1 MVRFSRGLKPR
12 VAHANWLP
20 SEETPAQPNWG
31 GPIDTLRAML
41 VDPASRKTCATVILS
56 NHFVRYLVLSWSAEL
71 VTEAEELEYAR
82 ARFVEVYGEAA
93 RDWVIRTSSA
103 AAGGRRLA
111 AAADV
116 ALINALTR
124 TLNASGVK
132 FTSCQPALMA
142 QFNAARTRIG
152 NDAWLVSAERTRLSI
167 ARIRDAQWYSVR
179 TRPVNGA
186 PVALR
191 ELLDQERLLLPA
203 GAPGDKIFLS
213 VVDDVAIDT
222 DGLQL
227 ERLATRRNGR
237 LAPDID
243 AGVALAMAGAR

>member
-1 MVRFSRGLKPR
+1 
-12 VAHANWLP
+12 VAYGIWLP
-20 SEETPAQPNWG
+20 SREPQAQPNWG

-41 VDPASRKTCATVILS
+41 ADQASSNTYATVILS
-56 NHFVRYLVLSWSAEL
+56 NHFVRYLVLSWSTEL

-82 ARFVEVYGEAA
+82 AKFVEVYGDAA
-93 RDWVIRTSSA
+93 RDWVIRASPATTA
-103 AAGGRRLA
+103 DRRLA
-111 AAADV
+111 AAVDL

-142 QFNAARTRIG
+142 QFNGARARIG

-167 ARIRDAQWYSVR
+167 AQIRDGQWYSVR
-179 TRPVNGA
+179 TRPVDGA
-186 PVALR
+186 PVPLR
-191 ELLDQERLLLPA
+191 EVLDQERLLLPT
-203 GAPGDKIFLS
+203 GAPDGKIFLS

-227 ERLATRRNGR
+227 ERLAVRRNGE
-237 LAPDID
+237 LAPDIE
-243 AGVALAMAGAR
+243 AGVALAMAGVQ

>member
-1 MVRFSRGLKPR
+1 MVRLSRGLKPR
-12 VAHANWLP
+12 VAYGNWLP
-20 SEETPAQPNWG
+20 NGGPPAQPNWG
-31 GPIDTLRAML
+31 GPVDTLRTML
-41 VDPASRKTCATVILS
+41 ADQASRKTNATVILS

-93 RDWVIRTSSA
+93 RHWVIRTNGA
-103 AAGGRRLA
+103 AAGARRLA
-111 AAADV
+111 AATDL
-116 ALINALTR
+116 ALIDTLTR
-124 TLNASGVK
+124 TLNASEVK
-132 FTSCQPALMA
+132 FISCQPALMA

-167 ARIRDAQWYSVR
+167 ARIRDGQWYSVR

-186 PVALR
+186 PVPLR

-222 DGLQL
+222 DGLRV
-227 ERLATRRNGR
+227 ERLAARRNGR
-237 LAPDID
+237 LAPDVD
-243 AGVALAMAGAR
+243 AGVALAMAGVH

>member
-1 MVRFSRGLKPR
+1 MVRLSSGLKPR
-12 VAHANWLP
+12 VAYGNWLP
-20 SEETPAQPNWG
+20 SGGMPAQPSWG

-41 VDPASRKTCATVILS
+41 AEPASRKTYATVILS
-56 NHFVRYLVLSWSAEL
+56 NHFVRYLVLSWSTEL

-103 AAGGRRLA
+103 AAGARRLA
-111 AAADV
+111 AAADL

-124 TLNASGVK
+124 TLQASGVK
-132 FTSCQPALMA
+132 LTSCQPALMA
-142 QFNAARTRIG
+142 QFNGARSRIG

-167 ARIRDAQWYSVR
+167 ARIRDGQWHSVR
-179 TRPVNGA
+179 TRPLNGA
-186 PVALR
+186 PVPLR

-222 DGLQL
+222 DGLRV
-227 ERLATRRNGR
+227 ERLAARRNRR
-237 LAPDID
+237 LAPEVD
-243 AGVALAMAGAR
+243 AGVALAMAGVH

>member
-1 MVRFSRGLKPR
+1 MVRLSRGLKPR
-12 VAHANWLP
+12 AVYGNWLP
-20 SEETPAQPNWG
+20 SGEPQAQPSWG
-31 GPIDTLRAML
+31 SPIDTLRAML
-41 VDPASRKTCATVILS
+41 ADPANAKTCATVILS

-71 VTEAEELEYAR
+71 VTAAEELEYAR
-82 ARFVEVYGEAA
+82 ARFVEIYGEAA
-93 RDWVIRTSSA
+93 RDWVIRTSGA
-103 AAGGRRLA
+103 ASGAHRLA
-111 AAADV
+111 AATDL
-116 ALINALTR
+116 ALIDALTR

-142 QFNAARTRIG
+142 QFNAARPRIG

-167 ARIRDAQWYSVR
+167 ARIRDGQWYSVR

-213 VVDDVAIDT
+213 VVDDVAIDA

-227 ERLATRRNGR
+227 ERLAPRRNGR
-237 LAPDID
+237 LAPDVD
-243 AGVALAMAGAR
+243 AGVALAMAGVH